1 MSHCNSIRRAE
12 LPSGRLPA
20 PGDIENLQS
29 FPVSGSRGAQAF
41 TTDQIPHF
49 SLHHT
54 EPKGSRGPG
63 RVSPEQVSPA
73 HPQMPWHPEFSG
85 ALTGFSPGNLGRST
99 RREAR
104 NLGAHSRPTS
114 CSHALRD
121 RDKLAL
127 CMGTLALTRG
137 GPNPARRHSQVPL
150 RGCEPGLDLPGS
162 WPLTPCPH

>member
-1 MSHCNSIRRAE
+1 M
-12 LPSGRLPA
+12 
-20 PGDIENLQS
+20 
-29 FPVSGSRGAQAF
+29 
-41 TTDQIPHF
+41 
-49 SLHHT
+49 
-54 EPKGSRGPG
+54 
-63 RVSPEQVSPA
+63 SPEQVSPA
-73 HPQMPWHPEFSG
+73 HPQMPWHSEFSG

-162 WPLTPCPH
+162 WPLTPCPHQGSPGLLHVSPERVAGRTRPRWLGKRENFSARWGSTGEDRALESQYQSPAPGAEEEENTKAH